1 MLSVSN
7 MPGRILVPVEEAA
20 LVEPVFKALAVLG
33 SRLELEIELLHIWEE
48 LPFTPPEA
56 SYYSQEHLVSYRE
69 AAEERAKNVLS
80 SAKALAEKHGLRVH
94 VQLVESGD
102 PAEGIVRVANERGAT
117 WIALATHQRRGISRW
132 FLGSVTERVAA
143 TAMQPILSVPSH

>member
-1 MLSVSN
+1 MQPFDKL
-7 MPGRILVPVEEAA
+7 PGRVLVPVEYPA
-20 LVEPVFKALAVLG
+20 LVEPVFKVLSALG

-56 SYYSQEHLVSYRE
+56 SYYSQEHLVTYRE
-69 AAEERAKNVLS
+69 AAEERAREVLAQ
-80 SAKALAEKHGLRVH
+80 AKQLAEKHGLGVH

-102 PAEGIVRVANERGAT
+102 PAEGILRVAKERGAN
-117 WIALATHQRRGISRW
+117 WIALATHQRRGVSRW

-143 TAMQPILSVPSH
+143 NSTLPILSVPGH